1 MAVAGIELVV
11 FSAEGLG
18 AESENSVAGAVENR
32 EGEHV
37 GCCD

>member
-18 AESENSVAGAVENR
+18 AESENSVAEAVENR